1 MVKIKLFCKLIII
14 YFSNNNMNS
23 NEYVS
28 IINGAILTDLIVII
42 LILSNYIT
50 NKSVIKWYRK
60 FNMLAFMLDVLS
72 IALGIIIAKN
82 IYYKIF
88 DKYLFIYFLILVIL
102 IQLTHDSLF
111 GMLIYNFPKDK
122 NQIID
127 VFKEYSDE
135 LSYSILFY
143 DALMMILAVLIS
155 SFLVTKSF
163 DTNIK
168 LFLFCLYLSPYLLF
182 SV

>member
-1 MVKIKLFCKLIII
+1 
-14 YFSNNNMNS
+14 MNS
-23 NEYVS
+23 NEYLS

-42 LILSNYIT
+42 LILSNYVKS
-50 NKSVIKWYRK
+50 KSVIKWYRK

-72 IALGIIIAKN
+72 IALVVIIAKN
-82 IYYKIF
+82 IYHKIF

-127 VFKEYSDE
+127 VFKEYTNE
-135 LSYSILFY
+135 LSYSILFI
-143 DALMMILAVLIS
+143 DALMMTSTVLIS

-182 SV
+182 SI